1 MQETEALHCLLFRL
15 SSFVFQLHI
24 ETFSTVF
31 FESLFCFL
39 FCFCTNTI
47 CDILPLIYR
56 LHSHWRIRG
65 DFLAISAMAT
75 DGRSAAGTALPCR
88 RRHGQRQQQRPG
100 QEPRHGL
107 WTSLDQDLD
116 LRRTVL
122 LKMILVAH
130 FDAVFASEHNV
141 KYIYI
146 YIYRVIRGGQ
156 WGVNTKNTTALRTT
170 LGVKRGR
177 HNAHTHT
184 DTLLVSLIYFSL
196 FFDNNRPHWT

>member
-1 MQETEALHCLLFRL
+1 
-15 SSFVFQLHI
+15 
-24 ETFSTVF
+24 
-31 FESLFCFL
+31 
-39 FCFCTNTI
+39 
-47 CDILPLIYR
+47 
-56 LHSHWRIRG
+56 
-65 DFLAISAMAT
+65 MAT

-116 LRRTVL
+116 LRRTML

-146 YIYRVIRGGQ
+146 YIFTASLGGVSEGSTQKTLRRCGQLWGSRGD
-156 WGVNTKNTTALRTT
+156 VTML
-170 LGVKRGR
+170 
-177 HNAHTHT
+177 THT
-184 DTLLVSLIYFSL
+184 QIHFSFLWFIFRYFLIITGHIELNSEQQFEAQPRCMLHFNYILFNFVLASLLAALCEYFFFIFIFLGLCWHFFCFLSTCVYIYFIL
-196 FFDNNRPHWT
+196 Y